1 MEETDL
7 YVQKYVADA
16 ETYEIQECFE
26 YIEKADGTR
35 KLIRESKLSYDGEK
49 YEVSEEL
56 KAQLDSGDTRTVTPV
71 SYTHLDVY
79 KRQDLGRMDEA
90 EGYLLEAAGKD
101 LDYSDHCVHY
111 PAYADFVPWTM
122 LCRLYLERGEF
133 PRAYN
138 CHLKAKKSRPGNPQV
153 FFYDL
158 YFREADG
165 QLLKK

>member
-1 MEETDL
+1 MQSRDRQELQTDCL
-7 YVQKYVADA
+7 KKLQKLREDIGPKELVSVALGA
-16 ETYEIQECFE
+16 
-26 YIEKADGTR
+26 A
-35 KLIRESKLSYDGEK
+35 LI
-49 YEVSEEL
+49 
-56 KAQLDSGDTRTVTPV
+56 
-71 SYTHLDVY
+71 
-79 KRQDLGRMDEA
+79 DLGRMDEA

-153 FFYDL
+153 LFSGGRWAIIEKIKNRRSIY
-158 YFREADG
+158 EN
-165 QLLKK
+165 QQ